1 MTNAAPIPRLKT
13 SPKYISYLRVST
25 TKQGSDGLGI
35 DAQRFAVKS
44 LACNTNGS
52 ILREF
57 VEVES
62 GKVADRPQLATALRE
77 ARLLGGTLLVAK
89 LDRLTRNV
97 HFMSSLMQAGVD
109 FVACDNPNANR
120 LTIQLLTAVAEHEC
134 ALISARTKAALAA
147 ARARGVK
154 LGSVRGFSDGE
165 KIRGAKISA
174 QKRTAAARDRA
185 RDIAPIIS
193 ELKYNGA
200 NTLAKIAAGL
210 SERGVLTATGK
221 STWSVSSV
229 ADLCKLI

>member
-35 DAQRFAVKS
+35 DAQDSRS
-44 LACNTNGS
+44 NACQQYQRQHTARVRGGGIGQS
-52 ILREF
+52 RRE
-57 VEVES
+57 
-62 GKVADRPQLATALRE
+62 ATARCSLRE
-77 ARLLGGTLLVAK
+77 ARLLGATLLVAK

-97 HFMSSLMQAGVD
+97 HFMSSLMQSGVD

-134 ALISARTKAALAA
+134 ALISARTKAVLAA

-193 ELKYNGA
+193 ELKDNGA